1 MRRLIIYISLVF
13 LFSSC
18 EDVIDVDLDQGKSQL
33 VVDALLTNDSSLQ
46 IIRLTKSA
54 DYFLNAP
61 TPAASGAIVSVLG
74 PNGKTFTFANTGN
87 GSYTYDPNTN
97 GRLDSVGFMYQL
109 NLVYENRTYISTSL
123 LNPVPPIDSITYS
136 FEENELGQEDGYYA
150 QFWATD
156 FFGRKDFYYI
166 RAFKNGITI
175 NPDNPSSLILSEDA
189 AFGGNG
195 ADGFP
200 FILPIRASI
209 TNGDDPFALGDIS
222 SVELLS
228 MNRDAYEFLEQVTI
242 QANNGGLFSTPPANI
257 KSNIKAADGSS
268 QDEVLGV
275 FSLSS
280 ISKNSIQ
287 ITQ

>member
-18 EDVIDVDLDQGKSQL
+18 EDVIDVDLDQGESQL
-33 VVDALLTNDSSLQ
+33 VVDAILTNDTSLQ

-61 TPAASGAIVSVLG
+61 TPSASGANVNVVG
-74 PNGKTFTFANTGN
+74 PNGKTFVFTNSGN

-97 GRLDSVGFMYQL
+97 GRLDSVGFIYQL
-109 NLVYENRTYISTSL
+109 NLVYDNKTYTANSQ
-123 LNPVPPIDSITYS
+123 LNPVPPVDSVTFS
-136 FEENELGQEDGYYA
+136 FEENELGQEDGYYT

-166 RAFKNGITI
+166 RAFKNGVTI
-175 NPDNPSSLILSEDA
+175 NQENPSSLILSEDA

-209 TNGDDPFALGDIS
+209 TNGDDPFEIGDIS

-242 QANNGGLFSTPPANI
+242 QANNGGLFATPPSNI
-257 KSNIKAADGSS
+257 KSNIKAADGSL